1 MMKRSSSV
9 ILAGYVISVGAVI
22 ASCSFP
28 TYNITVSGGTGG
40 ASTSSS
46 SVGSVGGG
54 GASGTASS
62 SSGGVGGAPST
73 TSSTGA
79 SSTSGSSSSTGSGL
93 PCVSDG
99 GPCDCDNDKALALSC
114 GTGID
119 CNDDNPLV
127 HPKQAMFFKDKI
139 AGSVNDYDY
148 DCDGVQKYEVEG
160 VLDCTNPAA
169 CDTMTQRWKTKVP
182 ACGEVGQIGTCLIPA
197 LLQCA
202 EKLQGMQAQR
212 CH

>member
-1 MMKRSSSV
+1 MMKRNARAMIGGGV
-9 ILAGYVISVGAVI
+9 VAVVAAI

-28 TYNITVSGGTGG
+28 PYDITVTGGSGG
-40 ASTSSS
+40 ASASS
-46 SVGSVGGG
+46 GSVGGG
-54 GASGTASS
+54 GAGATTTG
-62 SSGGVGGAPST
+62 SSGG
-73 TSSTGA
+73 GA
-79 SSTSGSSSSTGSGL
+79 SSTTSTTTASSASGSSSSSGTGL
-93 PCVSDG
+93 PCESDG
-99 GPCDCDNDKALALSC
+99 GPCDCDNDKSLALSC
-114 GTGID
+114 GTGTD
-119 CNDDNPLV
+119 CNDENALV